1 MIIDKIKVGRCVKN
15 LTQLPISPMFIP
27 KAKDEYTRYII
38 WNKKRDNLVG
48 EFSFWNDGK
57 ITDIFFNS
65 TIRGKKT
72 ISDAILSVKNFVIKE
87 AQKRNLD
94 KVKIQISANDKKE
107 LARTKSILKK
117 LGEVLQEGNKSQDN
131 FTVLSK

>member
-1 MIIDKIKVGRCVKN
+1 M
-15 LTQLPISPMFIP
+15 
-27 KAKDEYTRYII
+27 
-38 WNKKRDNLVG
+38 
-48 EFSFWNDGK
+48 
-57 ITDIFFNS
+57 
-65 TIRGKKT
+65 
-72 ISDAILSVKNFVIKE
+72 KNFVIQE

-131 FTVLSK
+131 FAVLSK